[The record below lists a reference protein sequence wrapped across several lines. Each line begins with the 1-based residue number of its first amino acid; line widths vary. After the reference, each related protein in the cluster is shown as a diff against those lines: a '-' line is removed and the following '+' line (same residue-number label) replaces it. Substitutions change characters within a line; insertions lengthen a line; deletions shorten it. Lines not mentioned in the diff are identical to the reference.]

1 MSTPL
6 SQAGQFKALV
16 EWLGK
21 AIRPPEQFTLGYN
34 GEASEFIR
42 FNKGKVRQAGQVQQA
57 SLSLKLIHDGRH
69 ADVSL
74 TLAGES
80 NVDKHRLAEALQQL
94 RDTLP
99 LLPVDPYLLLN
110 AAVRGR
116 AMQRSRDSAPAGHG
130 PGAGGNPQ
138 CVAKVSIWSGFYA
151 SGPISYGYA
160 SSEGAF
166 GWHQANSFNFDWS
179 LFHSNGQAVKASYA
193 GADWDSERFARRM
206 QLARE
211 QLGFLDRPL
220 HALAPGEYRA
230 YLAPAALE
238 EVMSMLCWGGFS
250 AQALASKSSPL
261 QKLYAGDAQ
270 LSPLVSFDEQV
281 SQSLS
286 PAFSGEGYPRQDL
299 SLVKHGKAE
308 QQLVSSR
315 SAAEYGLEVNGAPEH
330 EAPSALA
337 MAAGTLEQADILKQ
351 LGTGLYISN
360 LWYLNY
366 SDQPAA
372 RLTGMTRFATF
383 WVENGE
389 IKAPVNTMR
398 FDDSV
403 YSLLGS
409 QLEAL
414 TAERELLLSAS
425 TYDQRQTASNL
436 LPGALIKKLTL
447 TL

>member
-6 SQAGQFKALV
+6 SQAEQFEALV
-16 EWLGK
+16 QWLRQAIK
-21 AIRPPEQFTLGYN
+21 APEQFTLGYDA
-34 GEASEFIR
+34 EASEFIR
-42 FNKGKVRQAGQVQQA
+42 FNRGQVRQAGQVQQA
-57 SLSLKLIHDGRH
+57 SLNLKLINDGRH
-69 ADVSL
+69 ADVRI
-74 TLAGES
+74 TLAGEPAA
-80 NVDKHRLAEALQQL
+80 DRQRLTEALQQL
-94 RDTLP
+94 RETLP
-99 LLPVDPYLLLN
+99 LLPADPYLLLN
-110 AAVRGR
+110 PEPWHSHKVQDQPLPETGRVLEEIRRAAQGV
-116 AMQRSRDSAPAGHG
+116 DL
-130 PGAGGNPQ
+130 
-138 CVAKVSIWSGFYA
+138 VGFYA

-160 SSEGAF
+160 SSAGAF

-193 GADWDSERFARRM
+193 GADWDSERFAQRM

-211 QLGFLDRPL
+211 QLEFLERPL

-261 QKLYAGDAQ
+261 QKLYAGDAH
-270 LSPLVSFDEQV
+270 LSSLVSLDEQV

-286 PAFSGEGYPRQDL
+286 PAFSGEGYPRRDL
-299 SLVKHGKAE
+299 SLVKQGRAL
-308 QQLVSSR
+308 QQLVGSR
-315 SAAEYGLEVNGAPEH
+315 SAAEYGLEVNGAPWG

-337 MAAGTLEQADILKQ
+337 MAPGTLAQADILKQ

-414 TAERELLLSAS
+414 TIERELLLSAS

>member
-1 MSTPL
+1 MDQSMREARHFEGL
-6 SQAGQFKALV
+6 VDGLRAALR
-16 EWLGK
+16 G
-21 AIRPPEQFTLGYN
+21 PERFTLNYN
-34 GEASEFIR
+34 AETSTFIR
-42 FNKGKVRQAGQVQQA
+42 FNKGKVRQAGNVQQA
-57 SLSLKLIHDGRH
+57 SLSLKLINEGRH
-69 ADVSL
+69 ADIRV
-74 TLAGES
+74 TLSGEAE
-80 NVDKHRLAEALQQL
+80 VDQSRLALALQQL
-94 RDTLP
+94 RETLP
-99 LLPVDPYLLLN
+99 LLPVDPYLLLSAESWQSRN
-110 AAVRGR
+110 VQDSPLPDTAQGLDEI
-116 AMQRSRDSAPAGHG
+116 RSASHG
-130 PGAGGNPQ
+130 
-138 CVAKVSIWSGFYA
+138 VDLVGFYA

-160 SSEGAF
+160 SSEDAF

-193 GADWDSERFARRM
+193 GAQWDSQRFARRM

-211 QLGFLDRPL
+211 QLAFLGRPA
-220 HALAPGEYRA
+220 HVLAPGQYRA

-238 EVMSMLCWGGFS
+238 EVMSMLSWGGFS
-250 AQALASKSSPL
+250 AQALASKASPL
-261 QKLYAGDAQ
+261 QKLYAGDAR
-270 LSPLVSFDEQV
+270 LSPLVSLDEQV

-299 SLVKHGKAE
+299 SLVRHGMAD
-308 QQLVSSR
+308 QQLVGSR
-315 SAAEYGLEVNGAPEH
+315 SAAEYGLQVNGALPGES
-330 EAPSALA
+330 PSALA
-337 MAAGTLEQADILKQ
+337 MAPGTLEQADILTQ

-372 RLTGMTRFATF
+372 RMTGMTRFATF
-383 WVENGE
+383 WVEDGQ
-389 IKAPVNTMR
+389 IIAPVNTMR

-414 TAERELLLSAS
+414 TVEREWLVSAS

-436 LPGALIKKLTL
+436 LPGALVKTLTL

>member
-1 MSTPL
+1 MNPLL
-6 SQAGQFKALV
+6 SQAEQFDALV
-16 EWLGK
+16 QWLRAAIK
-21 AIRPPEQFTLGYN
+21 APEQFTLGYDA
-34 GEASEFIR
+34 ESSEFIR

-57 SLSLKLIHDGRH
+57 SLSLKLINEGRH
-69 ADVSL
+69 ADVTL
-74 TLAGES
+74 TLGGNPA
-80 NVDKHRLAEALQQL
+80 VDQLRLAQALAQL
-94 RDTLP
+94 RETLP
-99 LLPVDPYLLLN
+99 LLPTDPYLLLN
-110 AAVRGR
+110 SEPWHSHKVQAQPLPDTAAVLEDIRR
-116 AMQRSRDSAPAGHG
+116 AADG
-130 PGAGGNPQ
+130 
-138 CVAKVSIWSGFYA
+138 VDLVGFYA
-151 SGPISYGYA
+151 SGPICYGYA

-193 GADWDSERFARRM
+193 GAEWNSLRFTHRM

-211 QLGFLDRPL
+211 QLSFLDRPVQ
-220 HALAPGEYRA
+220 ALAPGEYRA

-261 QKLYAGDAQ
+261 QKLYAGDAE

-299 SLVKHGKAE
+299 SLVKHGKAN
-308 QQLVSSR
+308 QQLVGSR
-315 SAAEYGLEVNGAPEH
+315 SAAEYGLEVNGAPEG
-330 EAPSALA
+330 EAPSSLA
-337 MAAGTLEQADILKQ
+337 MGAGTLEQADILKQ

-383 WVENGE
+383 WVEDGE